1 MKYKEYSEEAYQSI
15 LSYVINSVRIDVND
29 PGIKRLYIQAARV
42 PKFSIEYSCEDIVL
56 IMPEIEKAVWTW
68 KKENAEESFFVDGGE
83 NWWMVK
89 NKVGTFTYTTNRLF
103 MNMCEIKGILELVK
117 DAIDK
122 YRVIIAVSRD
132 FADYELLKEYCD
144 YYLKNKKNIVVV
156 SSQTSGSDALDKR
169 YAQERGYRLD
179 VYPADGETFGEAD
192 GYDCNSE
199 MIDNADA
206 LIVFWYGVGRE
217 VRKMIETAW
226 KFDLEL
232 HEIEI

>member
-15 LSYVINSVRIDVND
+15 LSYVINSVRIDVDD

-42 PKFSIEYSCEDIVL
+42 PKFSIEYSCEDIAL

-68 KKENAEESFFVDGGE
+68 KKEYAEDSFFVDGGE

-89 NKVGTFTYTTNRLF
+89 NKVGTFSYTTNRLF

-122 YRVIIAVSRD
+122 YRVIIAVSQD
-132 FADYELLKEYCD
+132 FADYELLKEKCD
-144 YYLKNKKNIVVV
+144 YYLHDKKNIVVV
-156 SSQTSGSDALDKR
+156 SSQASGTDGLDKR

-179 VYPADGETFGEAD
+179 TYPADGETFGEAD

-217 VRKMIETAW
+217 VKNMIETAW
-226 KFDLEL
+226 RCDLEL

>member
-15 LSYVINSVRIDVND
+15 LSCVINSVRIDVND

-42 PKFSIEYSCEDIVL
+42 PKFSIEYSCEDIAL

-68 KKENAEESFFVDGGE
+68 KKENAEDSFFVDGGE

-89 NKVGTFTYTTNRLF
+89 NIVGTFTYTTNRLF
-103 MNMCEIKGILELVK
+103 MDMCEIKGILELVK

-132 FADYELLKEYCD
+132 FADYELLKEKCD
-144 YYLKNKKNIVVV
+144 YYLQDKKNIVVV
-156 SSQTSGSDALDKR
+156 SSQASGSEALDKR

-179 VYPADGETFGEAD
+179 TYPADGETIVGAD
-192 GYDCNSE
+192 GFGSNSE

-206 LIVFWYGVGRE
+206 LIVFWDGVSRD
-217 VRKMIETAW
+217 VKNMIETAW
-226 KFDLEL
+226 KCGLKL

>member
-15 LSYVINSVRIDVND
+15 LSYVINSVRIDVDD

-42 PKFSIEYSCEDIVL
+42 PKFSIEYSCEDIAL

-68 KKENAEESFFVDGGE
+68 KKENAEDSFFVDGGE

-89 NKVGTFTYTTNRLF
+89 NIVGTFTYTTNRLF

-122 YRVIIAVSRD
+122 YRVIIAASRD
-132 FADYELLKEYCD
+132 FADYELLKEKCD
-144 YYLKNKKNIVVV
+144 YYLQGKKNIVVV
-156 SSQTSGSDALDKR
+156 SSQASGTDGLDKR

-179 VYPADGETFGEAD
+179 TYPADGETIVGAD
-192 GYDCNSE
+192 GFGSNSE

-206 LIVFWYGVGRE
+206 LIVFWDGVSRD
-217 VRKMIETAW
+217 VKNMIETAW
-226 KFDLEL
+226 KCGLKL

>member
-15 LSYVINSVRIDVND
+15 LSFVINSVRIDVND
-29 PGIKRLYIQAARV
+29 PGIKRLYIQASRV
-42 PKFSIEYSCEDIVL
+42 PKFSIEYSCEDVAL

-68 KKENAEESFFVDGGE
+68 KKEYAEDSFFVDGGE

-122 YRVIIAVSRD
+122 YRVIIAASRD
-132 FADYELLKEYCD
+132 FADYELLKEKCD
-144 YYLKNKKNIVVV
+144 YYLQDKKNIVVV
-156 SSQTSGSDALDKR
+156 SCQASGSEALDKR

-179 VYPADGETFGEAD
+179 TYPADGETILGAD
-192 GYDCNSE
+192 GFGSNSE
-199 MIDNADA
+199 MIDNVDA
-206 LIVFWYGVGRE
+206 LIVFWDGVSRE
-217 VRKMIETAW
+217 VKNMIETAW
-226 KFDLEL
+226 KCGLKL

>member
-42 PKFSIEYSCEDIVL
+42 PKFSIEDSCEDIAL

-122 YRVIIAVSRD
+122 YRVIIAVSRE
-132 FADYELLKEYCD
+132 FADYELLKEKCD
-144 YYLKNKKNIVVV
+144 FYLQNQQPEDIVIV
-156 SSQTSGSDALDKR
+156 SGHASGTDALGEK
-169 YAQERGYRLD
+169 YAQERG
-179 VYPADGETFGEAD
+179 F
-192 GYDCNSE
+192 
-199 MIDNADA
+199 
-206 LIVFWYGVGRE
+206 
-217 VRKMIETAW
+217 
-226 KFDLEL
+226 
-232 HEIEI
+232 

>member
-29 PGIKRLYIQAARV
+29 PGIKRLYIQASRV
-42 PKFSIEYSCEDIVL
+42 PKFSIEYSCEDIAL

-68 KKENAEESFFVDGGE
+68 KKEYAEDSFFVDGGE

-89 NKVGTFTYTTNRLF
+89 NIVGTFTYTTNRLF

-132 FADYELLKEYCD
+132 FDDYELLKEKCD
-144 YYLKNKKNIVVV
+144 YYLQDRKNIVVV
-156 SSQTSGSDALDKR
+156 SSQASGSDALDKR

-179 VYPADGETFGEAD
+179 EYPADGETIVGTD
-192 GYDCNSE
+192 GFDSNSE

-206 LIVFWYGVGRE
+206 LIVFWDGVSRD
-217 VRKMIETAW
+217 VKNMIETAW
-226 KFDLEL
+226 KCGLKL